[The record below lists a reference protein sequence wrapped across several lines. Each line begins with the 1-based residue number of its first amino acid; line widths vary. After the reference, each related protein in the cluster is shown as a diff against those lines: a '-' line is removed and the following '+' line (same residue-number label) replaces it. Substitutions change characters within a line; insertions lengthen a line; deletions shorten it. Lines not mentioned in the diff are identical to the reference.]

1 MSPKVDWPTL
11 NDEDDGQSIG
21 RFFKDLEDIFSFAA
35 GGKGMGY
42 AERLVCL
49 KTCLEGTRKMVYENV
64 IKAHEDDGLKESRP
78 DLVYKEIKDALMRFS
93 ETVMERTVRVRNEW
107 KQFSKVRGMSALEF
121 ETKFIKLTAQ
131 LERIGFALS
140 EKEKHMSYLE
150 KVGMPISETIRM
162 DRRQRPDR
170 SGGTTERLAET
181 WEEAHAVLVEVE
193 AVKAG
198 SRMLVDPPNT
208 SAPQNRA
215 GGRGRGSPAP
225 FACHNMRDRGAC
237 KFGDECK
244 FSHDPKVVEAAK
256 DPAKRADGRAKK
268 LCKYI
273 KNPSLGECPDGNKC
287 PFAHDPE
294 KVKRGGDMGKLY
306 KCDHCEAMFKDKDKC
321 VEHEKVC
328 PHNPSRACPASQSE
342 GDNWNMPVG
351 LSPAYGYGI
360 QSFVVGEGK
369 PWPKSGSQTCAV
381 VGRGGSDLPGWGAD
395 LQRAEENAQLKAKLA
410 AAEYQVV
417 MLQLQL
423 MTRNGQ
429 INTGPREPEPIRVQG
444 VWELIGDTLER
455 APCVQPAVFAVRNGM
470 AYIDPASAD
479 RKFET
484 PSFDV
489 QVEGNRCGWSVAMSR
504 KERRRLKKR
513 QEWRSHRLRGD
524 CSAPVSSHMYYV

>member
-1 MSPKVDWPTL
+1 
-11 NDEDDGQSIG
+11 
-21 RFFKDLEDIFSFAA
+21 
-35 GGKGMGY
+35 
-42 AERLVCL
+42 
-49 KTCLEGTRKMVYENV
+49 
-64 IKAHEDDGLKESRP
+64 
-78 DLVYKEIKDALMRFS
+78 
-93 ETVMERTVRVRNEW
+93 MERTVRVRNEW

-225 FACHNMRDRGAC
+225 FACHNMRDRGTC

-294 KVKRGGDMGKLY
+294 KVKRKGASEGEVLGKLY
-306 KCDHCEAMFKDKDKC
+306 ECEQCEAMFKAKDKC
-321 VEHEKVC
+321 TEHEKIC
-328 PHNPSRACPASQSE
+328 SRNAGLAGQS
-342 GDNWNMPVG
+342 DRDDWNMPVG
-351 LSPAYGYGI
+351 LSPAYGI
-360 QSFVVGEGK
+360 RSFVVGK
-369 PWPKSGSQTCAV
+369 
-381 VGRGGSDLPGWGAD
+381 GGSDLPGWGAEP
-395 LQRAEENAQLKAKLA
+395 QEAANAQLKAKLA